1 MCSEACSTVSRD
13 AAELFLQLLER
24 HDHLVLRRDLLR
36 HGELVTEMVDF
47 GILAF
52 ETHASEIMIDVLDGQ
67 EAVDVEADRGAGVA
81 RYVCPESGRDLSIP
95 LHEVELYRLKPQRL
109 CWAVCEQLEIGD
121 EFRRHI
127 EAPVVADQLW
137 FLGRANF
144 AGAHLPVFFARSLVR
159 NLDAIFQA
167 LQGRSD
173 TEGGLLLYSGKAPSP
188 HMIFPG
194 RHFAVGLTDA
204 FSTESRSA
212 TLIRPY
218 LNQIVSGLSPD
229 RSEPLFSFDYR
240 SGKLIIR
247 GRKKVFKGVQR
258 DIIGWLW
265 KMRESDQAG
274 FAWADI
280 STNADSDSRG
290 IDDAF
295 HGKVYREEWIEKVG
309 PARYRLRR
317 D

>member
-52 ETHASEIMIDVLDGQ
+52 ETHASEIMIDVIDGQ
-67 EAVDVEADRGAGVA
+67 EAVDVEADRRAGVA
-81 RYVCPESGRDLSIP
+81 RYVCPESGRAVSIP

-109 CWAVCEQLEIGD
+109 CLAVSEQLEIVD

-127 EAPVVADQLW
+127 EAPLMPDQFW
-137 FLGRANF
+137 FLGNANLG
-144 AGAHLPVFFARSLVR
+144 GAHLPVFFARSLAR
-159 NLDAIFQA
+159 NLDAICGA
-167 LQGRSD
+167 LEGRSD

-188 HMIFPG
+188 HIIFPG
-194 RHFAVGLTDA
+194 RHFAVALTDV

-229 RSEPLFSFDYR
+229 RSDPLFSFDDR
-240 SGKLIIR
+240 SGELIIR

-258 DIIGWLW
+258 DIIVWLW

-274 FAWADI
+274 FTWADI
-280 STNADSDSRG
+280 SSRAGSSSRG

-295 HGKVYREEWIEKVG
+295 GKANREKWIERVSDG
-309 PARYRLRR
+309 RFRLRR
-317 D
+317 S